1 MNKLSKE
8 NKIIIGIVMV
18 VLVLSVGY
26 AIFSESI
33 NIGGTARASGEFN
46 IIFNSVGT
54 IKEEGSSG
62 ARATIS
68 ENKKILTVNVPKL
81 EYPSAYV
88 EVPVVIK
95 NVGSIKAIL
104 KGIETVGLDTT
115 DIKVSYSGVTQDEEL
130 GTNEERN
137 MKIKVTW
144 DSASTTIVDNIT
156 FKVGLNYEQSNG
168 GVTTTG
174 QEQSDLFTWDRPGIV
189 SGLSEKGIAEV
200 KANGGHLVI
209 PEGVTEIAAPSF
221 NPETGEGALDKGFSP
236 IKIGQLDINTATEE
250 QILENSIITNVS
262 FPSTLKHIGNMAFFG
277 NSNLRG
283 NLIIPSNVISVGD
296 YSFAS
301 SSIDTLKIGNNVEII
316 GKGSFYG
323 CINLS
328 GELIIPDNVKE
339 IRGNG
344 KESGA
349 FSETSITSLRLGN
362 GIQII
367 GEAAFSGCVKLT
379 GELIIPNSV
388 TVIGDG
394 AFSQTSITSLKI
406 GNAVRTIGGSAF
418 YGCSGLNGN
427 LIIPDNVEVIGAYAF
442 ADNSILSIK
451 FGMGLKTIGN
461 NAFDNCTNLTGV
473 LFIPDG
479 VTKIDSRAF
488 SISSSSNNKLTS
500 VSISANTV
508 YSNING
514 IDNSFYNR
522 PTPTIR

>member
-62 ARATIS
+62 ATAEIS
-68 ENKKILTVNVPKL
+68 SNKKSLTVNVPKL

-209 PEGVTEIAAPSF
+209 PEGVTEIASP
-221 NPETGEGALDKGFSP
+221 NINIETGEGNFDKGFSP
-236 IKIGQLDINTATEE
+236 FAIARVNLKDLNEEMLNEILFNSEYTFIKSISLPSSLKKIGDFTFYFSYSMEGGLVLPNNL
-250 QILENSIITNVS
+250 LEIGDYAFAGSTVSSITIGENVRIIGDGSFQGSGITGDLYIPGSVK
-262 FPSTLKHIGNMAFFG
+262 TIGVQAFFYTQITT
-277 NSNLRG
+277 LRLSEG
-283 NLIIPSNVISVGD
+283 LERIGD
-296 YSFAS
+296 EAFGE
-301 SSIDTLKIGNNVEII
+301 ID
-316 GKGSFYG
+316 
-323 CINLS
+323 NLS
-328 GELIIPDNVKE
+328 GALLIP
-339 IRGNG
+339 
-344 KESGA
+344 
-349 FSETSITSLRLGN
+349 
-362 GIQII
+362 Q
-367 GEAAFSGCVKLT
+367 
-379 GELIIPNSV
+379 SV
-388 TVIGDG
+388 
-394 AFSQTSITSLKI
+394 S
-406 GNAVRTIGGSAF
+406 TIGQ
-418 YGCSGLNGN
+418 
-427 LIIPDNVEVIGAYAF
+427 
-442 ADNSILSIK
+442 
-451 FGMGLKTIGN
+451 
-461 NAFDNCTNLTGV
+461 
-473 LFIPDG
+473 
-479 VTKIDSRAF
+479 RAF
-488 SISSSSNNKLTS
+488 SILDSANNKLTS
-500 VSISANTV
+500 ISISKNTNFA
-508 YSNING
+508 SLETHG
-514 IDNSFYNR
+514 SGASFYNR